1 MSINRMMLLSVLEQS
16 TCCWTLIELC
26 KKVEDRQGFH
36 LQVKSPRNATKRL
49 ETWRVLERFYR
60 SGRARAIGVSNY
72 EQRHLQELLDCA
84 SIKPMVNQV
93 SAWLWEACVH
103 PDATPGLRCI
113 V

>member
-1 MSINRMMLLSVLEQS
+1 MQSSFPKQALS
-16 TCCWTLIELC
+16 CWPLTELC
-26 KKVEDRQGFH
+26 RQVRERST
-36 LQVKSPRNATKRL
+36 LQRMQVKSPRNATKRL

-84 SIKPMVNQV
+84 AVKPMVNQV
-93 SAWLWEACVH
+93 C
-103 PDATPGLRCI
+103 PGLWDPCMRFEG